1 MRGKPCGRPNAR
13 PRMAGPDDP
22 KSWWCAMDGSQDR
35 FRLNH
40 AHRRSRPMNT
50 ALPRLSLSHFIHPRH
65 TMTKLGNAQDRA
77 MELIGELGTGLR
89 KAVPGKAMQ
98 WVETGAALGAMRTG
112 TKIAGTFV
120 RRNPVLA
127 GAAIAGAGLLWL
139 VARQRAKKQAAGEP
153 IEGTATRVEAKRGNG
168 SARARRQRA
177 STTKNAE

>member
-1 MRGKPCGRPNAR
+1 
-13 PRMAGPDDP
+13 
-22 KSWWCAMDGSQDR
+22 
-35 FRLNH
+35 
-40 AHRRSRPMNT
+40 
-50 ALPRLSLSHFIHPRH
+50 
-65 TMTKLGNAQDRA
+65 MTKLGNAQDRA

-127 GAAIAGAGLLWL
+127 GAAIAGVGLLWL

-177 STTKNAE
+177 STTKNAD